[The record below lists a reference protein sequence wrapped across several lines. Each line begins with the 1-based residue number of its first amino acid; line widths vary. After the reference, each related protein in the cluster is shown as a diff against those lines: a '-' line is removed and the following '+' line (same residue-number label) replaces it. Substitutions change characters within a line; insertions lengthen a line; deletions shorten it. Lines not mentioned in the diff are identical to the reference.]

1 MDVRETR
8 ERAFEIILMYIEA
21 EKQEILTD
29 ELIKWFENKQPKIV
43 QGCLEVLRRGMNEF
57 GSKTVLIKPILQH
70 LPKLL
75 EDRDKIV
82 REEAKLMAVDMFRWA
97 STIVSQLQ
105 SIKPDLVIFFFL
117 ILIGLKK
124 KKTFFFNFK

>member
-1 MDVRETR
+1 MPGLINKCINGRAKTR

-21 EKQEILTD
+21 EKQEVVMD
-29 ELIKWFENKQPKIV
+29 ELIKGFENKQPKIV

-57 GSKTVLIKPILQH
+57 GSKTVLIKPILKH

-82 REEAKLMAVDMFRWA
+82 REEAKLMGVDMFRWA
-97 STIVSQLQ
+97 PTIVSQLQ
-105 SIKPDLVIFFFL
+105 SIKPVLVSFLFF
-117 ILIGLKK
+117 
-124 KKTFFFNFK
+124 